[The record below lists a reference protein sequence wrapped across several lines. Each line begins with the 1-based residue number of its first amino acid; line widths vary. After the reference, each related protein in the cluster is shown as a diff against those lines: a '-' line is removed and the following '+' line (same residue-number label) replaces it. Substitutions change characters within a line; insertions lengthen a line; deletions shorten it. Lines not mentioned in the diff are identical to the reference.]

1 MVLVLSIIYVF
12 MAGCSGGGG
21 GGGSSSGGSGSGTD
35 TTAPTVIST
44 SPATNATGVDVNT
57 TINVTFSETMNPLT
71 VNKFNFTLSQGA
83 NSVSGTVTY
92 SGTTAT
98 FTPSANLAYETTYAA
113 TITAGVKDLAGNAMA
128 LNYTWTFSTS
138 SPRIASI
145 NISGAH
151 LLAMAVYE
159 GGNRIFVADDDSES
173 LHVIDGGTN
182 QIIATIPNVGGA
194 VFQIAVNETYGKV
207 YVASDKQ
214 CCTTGIT
221 PGTGLIS
228 VINANTHQII
238 KQINP
243 GDQGNVSYFIMGND
257 EVHDK
262 VYVAFYSG
270 VGVIDAATDQ
280 FTLIVPNTSFPHLDK
295 IGINTVTNEIFLPAL
310 SGGVLVINGDTLA
323 FQSIPY
329 PTGASGALDVAV
341 NEIENKVYITMVT
354 IPGQGFMGIS
364 ILDRNTGEYKF
375 VGADDLEP
383 VAFNNVSN
391 KLFTGVQVG
400 RNASIV
406 DGATD
411 ELTYINLGTEGIDGI
426 AVRNSTD
433 HAYLVNTGYTVI
445 IDGLTKTAQKIEAG
459 YAAGGGSRVAINQTT
474 GRIYVINSGYA
485 GIINVFQD

>member
-1 MVLVLSIIYVF
+1 

-113 TITAGVKDLAGNAMA
+113 TITAGVKDLAGTAMA

-221 PGTGLIS
+221 P
-228 VINANTHQII
+228 N
-238 KQINP
+238 
-243 GDQGNVSYFIMGND
+243 Y
-257 EVHDK
+257 
-262 VYVAFYSG
+262 
-270 VGVIDAATDQ
+270 
-280 FTLIVPNTSFPHLDK
+280 
-295 IGINTVTNEIFLPAL
+295 
-310 SGGVLVINGDTLA
+310 
-323 FQSIPY
+323 
-329 PTGASGALDVAV
+329 
-341 NEIENKVYITMVT
+341 
-354 IPGQGFMGIS
+354 
-364 ILDRNTGEYKF
+364 
-375 VGADDLEP
+375 
-383 VAFNNVSN
+383 
-391 KLFTGVQVG
+391 
-400 RNASIV
+400 
-406 DGATD
+406 
-411 ELTYINLGTEGIDGI
+411 
-426 AVRNSTD
+426 
-433 HAYLVNTGYTVI
+433 
-445 IDGLTKTAQKIEAG
+445 
-459 YAAGGGSRVAINQTT
+459 
-474 GRIYVINSGYA
+474 
-485 GIINVFQD
+485 